1 MSDRH
6 DHPHD
11 HNHDHGPEPQ
21 APVPLMPDDAGSRA
35 LSDALRSSFLIVK
48 IVMVLL
54 VILFFASGFFT
65 VGPQERA
72 VKLRFG
78 KPVGEGEAALLGPGA
93 HWAWPAPIDEI
104 VRIPFS
110 QVQEAKSS
118 VGWYA
123 TTPEQEATRT
133 ETPPGPTL
141 NPAVDSYLLTGDA
154 NIIHVRATLRYQ
166 VIDPQ
171 RYIFAFTN
179 AAQVVT
185 NLLDEAI
192 YFTAAQFNVDDALTR
207 NQVAFRERIERRVD
221 QLASQQR
228 LGIAVEQVTLT
239 SVIPPRQVA
248 EKFRAALE
256 ASVRTERGISEA
268 RSYAN
273 DTVSKAQGEAAG
285 RLGVAQ
291 SERNRLVEAVAA
303 ESKRFTDVLP
313 QYKANPA
320 LFKQLWQAEVVQRVL
335 TNAEERLYIPSRSDG
350 GKRTLWVPL
359 SRAPLKPKEPEA
371 PKKDDH

>member
-1 MSDRH
+1 MNDHEHH
-6 DHPHD
+6 DDP
-11 HNHDHGPEPQ
+11 PQ

-48 IVMVLL
+48 VVMVLL
-54 VILFFASGFFT
+54 VVLFFASGFFT

-78 KPVGEGEAALLGPGA
+78 NPVGEGQSALLGPGA

-104 VRIPFS
+104 VRIPYS
-110 QVQEAKSS
+110 QVQEAKTT

-133 ETPPGPTL
+133 EPQAGPTL
-141 NPAVDSYLLTGDA
+141 NPALDSYLLTGDA

-166 VIDPQ
+166 IVDPQ
-171 RYIFAFTN
+171 RYIFAFKN
-179 AAQVVT
+179 APAVVT

-192 YFTAAQFNVDDALTR
+192 YYAAAQFNVDDALTR

-221 QLASQQR
+221 QLAAQQQ
-228 LGIAVEQVTLT
+228 LGIAVEQVTLS

-248 EKFRAALE
+248 DKFRAALE
-256 ASVRTERGISEA
+256 ASVRSERSVSES

-273 DTVSKAQGEAAG
+273 ETLSRAQGEAAG

-291 SERNRLVEAVAA
+291 SESNRLVEAVAA
-303 ESKRFTDVLP
+303 ESKRFKDVLP
-313 QYKANPA
+313 QYRANPA
-320 LFKQLWQAEVVQRVL
+320 LFMQLWQAEVVQRVL
-335 TNAEERLYIPSRSDG
+335 TNAEERLYIPSRTDG

-359 SRAPLKPKEPEA
+359 SRAPLKPKAPEA
-371 PKKDDH
+371 PPKEDRH

>member
-1 MSDRH
+1 MSERH
-6 DHPHD
+6 EHHY
-11 HNHDHGPEPQ
+11 HHEEPK
-21 APVPLMPDDAGSRA
+21 APVPLMPDDTGSRA

-48 IVMVLL
+48 VLMVLL
-54 VILFFASGFFT
+54 VVLFFASGFFT

-72 VKLRFG
+72 VILRFG
-78 KPVGEGEAALLGPGA
+78 KPVGEGDAALLGPGA
-93 HWAWPAPIDEI
+93 HWSWPAPIDEV

-118 VGWYA
+118 MGWYA

-133 ETPPGPTL
+133 EPEPRPTL
-141 NPAVDSYLLTGDA
+141 NPAIDSYLLTGDA
-154 NIIHVRATLRYQ
+154 NIIHGRATLRYQ
-166 VIDPQ
+166 ITDPQ
-171 RYIFAFTN
+171 RYIFGFTN
-179 AAQVVT
+179 AAMVVT

-192 YFTAAQFNVDDALTR
+192 YFAAALFNVDDVLTR
-207 NQVAFRERIERRVD
+207 NQIAFRERIERRID
-221 QLASQQR
+221 EEAARMR
-228 LGIAVEQVTLT
+228 LGITVEQVTLT

-273 DTVSKAQGEAAG
+273 ETLSKAQGEAAA

-313 QYKANPA
+313 QYRANPE

-335 TNAEERLYIPSRSDG
+335 TNAEERLFVPSRADG
-350 GKRTLWVPL
+350 SKRTVWLPL
-359 SRAPLKPKEPEA
+359 SRAPLKPKAPEPA
-371 PKKDDH
+371 PAVKGDGH

>member
-6 DHPHD
+6 EHHHHD
-11 HNHDHGPEPQ
+11 EEPK

-48 IVMVLL
+48 ILMALL
-54 VILFFASGFFT
+54 VVLFFASGFFT

-78 KPVGEGEAALLGPGA
+78 KPVGEGDKALLGPGA
-93 HWAWPAPIDEI
+93 HWSWPAPIDQV

-118 VGWYA
+118 IGWYA
-123 TTPEQEATRT
+123 TTPEQEALGQEPEPR
-133 ETPPGPTL
+133 PTL
-141 NPAVDSYLLTGDA
+141 NPAIDSYALTGDA

-166 VIDPQ
+166 VTDPQ

-179 AAQVVT
+179 AAMVVT
-185 NLLDEAI
+185 NVLDEAI
-192 YFTAAQFNVDDALTR
+192 YFAAARFNVDDALTR
-207 NQVAFRERIERRVD
+207 NQTAFRERIERRIDEV
-221 QLASQQR
+221 AATMR
-228 LGIAVEQVTLT
+228 LGITVEQVTLT
-239 SVIPPRQVA
+239 AVRPPRQVA

-256 ASVRTERGISEA
+256 ASVRTERGLSEA

-273 DTVSKAQGEAAG
+273 ETMSKAQGEAAA
-285 RLGVAQ
+285 RLGTAQ
-291 SERNRLVEAVAA
+291 SERNRLVETVSA

-313 QYKANPA
+313 QYRANPE
-320 LFKQLWQAEVVQRVL
+320 LFMRLWQAEVVQRVL
-335 TNAEERLYIPSRSDG
+335 TNAEERLFVPAPTDG
-350 GKRTLWVPL
+350 SKKTLWVPL
-359 SRAPLKPKEPEA
+359 SRAPLKPKAPEA
-371 PKKDDH
+371 APAKEDQH